1 MWRLKWLVMAV
12 LLPILLV
19 GGIAGGVVAA
29 ADDTSNNTGD
39 QSQTADSTDRY
50 QALLDRVCAIYQENT
65 GVAIDPQQLKE
76 AFDQAMKDEQDKAM
90 ESWLQNLVDEGKITQ
105 EEADQY
111 LEWWQAK
118 PDVTLPGPGGFD
130 FGGGMRCGRG
140 FGHGCGPCW
149 APDASD

>member
-29 ADDTSNNTGD
+29 ADNTSNNTGD
-39 QSQTADSTDRY
+39 QSQTTDRY
-50 QALLDRVCAIYQENT
+50 QALLDRVCAIYEENT
-65 GVAIDPQQLKE
+65 GVAIDSEQLKE
-76 AFDQAMKDEQDKAM
+76 AFDQAMKEEQDKAM
-90 ESWLQNLVDEGKITQ
+90 ESWLQNLVDESKITQ

-118 PDVTLPGPGGFD
+118 PDVTLPGPGDFA
-130 FGGGMRCGRG
+130 FGGGMEHGRG
-140 FGHGCGPCW
+140 FGHGGGPCSV
-149 APDASD
+149 PDASD